1 MGAWDT
7 GPFDNDD
14 ASDWLYELAESSDT
28 SVIASVLNT
37 VANIGDAYLEA
48 PECSQALTAAEIVA
62 AFKGHPSEGIP
73 ENAKNWIENHQN
85 LDVSEL
91 IPTSQMVV
99 ERIRTNSE
107 LKELWEES
115 EYAPKWH
122 SSLEDLL
129 ARLAVSRV

>member
-37 VANIGDAYLEA
+37 VENIGDAYLEA
-48 PECSQALTAAEIVA
+48 PECSQALAAAEIVA

-73 ENAKNWIENHQN
+73 ENAKDWIENHQN

-91 IPTSQMVV
+91 IPISQIVV

-129 ARLAVSRV
+129 ARLAAYRV